1 MDKSASEITFN
12 ENGVCNFCISAQQ
25 ALKEIGLEKP
35 NFYKTIERIKQDG
48 KGKKYD
54 CLIGLSGGVDSSMVL
69 HNAVKLGLR
78 PFTFTLDN
86 GWNDPKADEN
96 VLNLVETLKVPLY
109 RYVVDLLKF
118 RKLQATFMNAGIK
131 NLEAITDH
139 ILFAVTYELANKYDI
154 KWVLSGGNVATE
166 SIMPASWG
174 EDPRDLYWIKSIYKL
189 KQKEKLI
196 GLPMIPLW
204 KEQYFRL
211 IKQIKF
217 LRLLDYL
224 DYNRNESIKIL
235 GEKYGYKSYGE
246 KHCENYFTW
255 WFQNFYL
262 FEKWNIDKRK
272 AHLASL
278 INSGQVT
285 RHEALELLAESPE
298 YPKLGIEKRI
308 LEMPNKTY
316 DDYPNSKKI
325 RQLVVKLYK
334 YIPKNWKS

>member
-12 ENGVCNFCISAQQ
+12 EHGVCNFCISAQK

-35 NFYKTIERIKQDG
+35 NFHRVIEKIKQDG

-54 CLIGLSGGVDSSMVL
+54 CLVGLSGGVDSSMVL
-69 HNAVKLGLR
+69 HHAIKLGLR
-78 PFTFTLDN
+78 PLTFTLDN

-109 RYVVDLLKF
+109 RYVVDLLRF

-139 ILFAVTYELANKYDI
+139 ILFAVTYELANKYKI
-154 KWVLSGGNVATE
+154 KWVLSGGNTATE

-174 EDPRDLYWIKSIYKL
+174 EDPRDLYWIKSIYRL
-189 KQKEKLI
+189 KQKEKLT
-196 GLPMIPLW
+196 GLPMLPLW

-211 IKQIKF
+211 IKGIKF
-217 LRLLDYL
+217 LRPLDYL
-224 DYNRNESIKIL
+224 DYNRNESVKIL
-235 GEKYGYKSYGE
+235 NEKYGYKSYGE

-272 AHLASL
+272 AHFASL
-278 INSGQVT
+278 INSGQMT
-285 RHEALELLAESPE
+285 RKEALDLLTESPE
-298 YPKLGIEKRI
+298 YPKLGIEKRV
-308 LEMPNKTY
+308 LEIPNKTY

-325 RQLVVKLYK
+325 RQLVVKFYK
-334 YIPKNWKS
+334 YIPKKWKS